1 MDIVNFIEKSLEHFD
16 EEDLI
21 YLMRDPEWIIEN
33 SLYIDKN
40 KKFCSCMGK
49 LINFTNRQFEAMY
62 IMAQEPNKSHLLDE
76 YSYDN
81 ERQIVRRIMK
91 VFRNAGFKEKFI
103 TKIRGI
109 EGYRINTSVIPEMF
123 IITK

>member
-40 KKFCSCMGK
+40 KKFCSYMGK

-62 IMAQEPNKSHLLDE
+62 IMAREPNKSHLLDE

-81 ERQIVRRIMK
+81 ERPILRRIMK
-91 VFRNAGFKEKFI
+91 AFREAGFKDKLI
-103 TKIRGI
+103 TKLRNIN
-109 EGYRINTSVIPEMF
+109 GYKINTKVLPEAF
-123 IITK
+123 IIIK

>member
-40 KKFCSCMGK
+40 KKFCSYMGK

-62 IMAQEPNKSHLLDE
+62 IMAREPNKSHLLDE

-81 ERQIVRRIMK
+81 ERQILRRIMK
-91 VFRNAGFKEKFI
+91 AFREAGFKDKLI
-103 TKIRGI
+103 TKLRNIN
-109 EGYRINTSVIPEMF
+109 GYKINTKVLPEAF
-123 IITK
+123 IIIK